1 MTRLRWWGEAATAD
15 QAAEPLVF
23 HPNDRWRVFA
33 DQCERAQ
40 NFGKHSDVNKGSL
53 NLQAPNEA
61 MPDLEDHPGNQPTG
75 ATTFVPDSIALPTE
89 SQSLWSAI
97 RESLRGSHRDY
108 TKGPIGRSIIM
119 LAIPMVLEMC
129 MESIFAVVDIKWVS
143 YLGPDAMA
151 TVGLTESLL
160 TLMYAIAIGL
170 SIGATATVAR
180 RIGEKNPDG
189 AARAAIQALGLGLIV
204 STVIALIGAPLAPKL
219 LSIMG
224 ASPEVVAQGWGF
236 TAVMLAGNVTIMM
249 LFMINAIFRGA
260 GDAAIAMRV
269 LWLANAINIVLG
281 PCFIF
286 GLGPFPKLGI
296 VGAAVATNIG
306 RGAGALYAF
315 SRLIRS
321 ERFEI
326 KRHHFRL
333 EPDIML
339 RLVRLSATGTFQVFI
354 GMASWI
360 GLVRTISSFGTDV
373 VAGYIVGIR
382 VILFALLPS
391 WGMSN
396 AAATMV
402 GQALGAKN
410 PERAERAVWLAGFYN
425 MIFLGGVG
433 LVFVVLARQIIG
445 LFTTDPNV
453 VPYGVDCLR
462 IVASGFLFYAWG
474 MVITQ
479 SFNGAGDTWTPTII
493 NLFVFWLWEL
503 PLAYVLAI
511 VLGFGPRGVFLAITI
526 AFSTLAIV
534 SAIVFRRGK
543 WKTKAV

>member
-1 MTRLRWWGEAATAD
+1 
-15 QAAEPLVF
+15 
-23 HPNDRWRVFA
+23 
-33 DQCERAQ
+33 
-40 NFGKHSDVNKGSL
+40 
-53 NLQAPNEA
+53 
-61 MPDLEDHPGNQPTG
+61 MPDSEGLPITSEVASTANTSAAAS
-75 ATTFVPDSIALPTE
+75 ATSTSTSEPEPP
-89 SQSLWSAI
+89 QSLWSAI

-143 YLGPDAMA
+143 YLGVDAMA
-151 TVGLTESLL
+151 TVALTESLL
-160 TLMYAIAIGL
+160 TLLYALAIGL
-170 SIGATATVAR
+170 SIGVTATIAR
-180 RIGEKNPDG
+180 RIGENNREG
-189 AARAAIQALGLGLIV
+189 AARVAIQAMALGLII
-204 STVIALIGAPLAPKL
+204 SIVIALIGVPLAPQL
-219 LSIMG
+219 LSLMG
-224 ASPEVVAQGWGF
+224 ASPAVVESGIGF
-236 TAVMLAGNVTIMM
+236 TRVMLAGNVTIMM

-269 LWLANAINIVLG
+269 LWMANAINIVLG

-286 GLGPFPKLGI
+286 GIGPFPKLGI

-315 SRLIRS
+315 SRLVRS
-321 ERFEI
+321 KRFDLQRHHYRFEPAI
-326 KRHHFRL
+326 MMRL
-333 EPDIML
+333 I
-339 RLVRLSATGTFQVFI
+339 RLSGVATFQVSI

-360 GLVRTISSFGTDV
+360 GLIRIISSFGSDV

-402 GQALGAKN
+402 GQALGAKK
-410 PERAERAVWLAGFYN
+410 PDRAERAVWIAGFYN
-425 MIFLGGVG
+425 MIFLGIVG
-433 LVFVVLARQIIG
+433 LVFVLFAAQIIG
-445 LFTTDPNV
+445 LFTHDPKV

-462 IVASGFLFYAWG
+462 TVAAGFLFYAWG

-503 PLAYVLAI
+503 PLAYVLAMTF
-511 VLGFGPRGVFLAITI
+511 GMGPRGVFLAMTI
-526 AFSTLAIV
+526 AFSTLALV
-534 SAIVFRRGK
+534 SALVFRRGK
-543 WKTKAV
+543 WKSKAV

>member
-1 MTRLRWWGEAATAD
+1 MAD
-15 QAAEPLVF
+15 SLEQAQSPDAPTQ
-23 HPNDRWRVFA
+23 FA
-33 DQCERAQ
+33 DSA
-40 NFGKHSDVNKGSL
+40 
-53 NLQAPNEA
+53 A
-61 MPDLEDHPGNQPTG
+61 
-75 ATTFVPDSIALPTE
+75 DST
-89 SQSLWSAI
+89 SLWSAV
-97 RESLRGSHRDY
+97 RESVRGKHHHDY
-108 TKGPIGRSIIM
+108 TQGPIGRSIIL

-143 YLGPDAMA
+143 YLGPDSMA

-160 TLMYAIAIGL
+160 TLIYAIAIGL
-170 SIGATATVAR
+170 SIGATAMVAR
-180 RIGEKNPDG
+180 RIGEKDSEG
-189 AARAAIQALGLGLIV
+189 AARSAVQAIFLALFVAIV
-204 STVIALIGAPLAPKL
+204 LALIGAPLAPKL
-219 LSIMG
+219 LAVMG
-224 ASPEVVAQGWGF
+224 ASPSVIEHGSGF
-236 TAVMLAGNVTIMM
+236 TRVMLAGNATVVM

-269 LWLANAINIVLG
+269 LWLANAFNIVLG

-306 RGAGALYAF
+306 RGLGALYAF
-315 SRLIRS
+315 SRLVRSGSRFDIRA
-321 ERFEI
+321 
-326 KRHHFRL
+326 HHFRI
-333 EPDIML
+333 EPAIMA

-373 VAGYIVGIR
+373 VAGYVVGIR

-402 GQALGAKN
+402 GQALGAGK
-410 PERAERAVWLAGFYN
+410 PDRAERAVWKAGFYN
-425 MIFLGGVG
+425 MIFLGCVG
-433 LVFVVLARQIIG
+433 LIFVVFASQIIG
-445 LFTTDPNV
+445 LFTHDQKV

-462 IVASGFLFYAWG
+462 IVASGFLFYAYG
-474 MVITQ
+474 MVLTQ

-503 PLAYVLAI
+503 PLAYALA
-511 VLGFGPRGVFLAITI
+511 VKFGVGPRGVFLAITI
-526 AFSTLAIV
+526 AFSTLAVV
-534 SAIVFRRGK
+534 SAIVFRQGK
-543 WKTKAV
+543 WKTRVV